1 MTKSINRYI
10 EKINVKIDE
19 ILDESPKVLKPVMTH
34 LKFGKG
40 KNIRSKLM
48 ISTVLDLENEVT
60 EKILN
65 LCVATELMHL
75 STLIH
80 DDVIDNA
87 PLRRGIQSV
96 QSKFG
101 NKLAVITGD
110 YLYTKC
116 FTIVS
121 ENGDKALEEFAKTI
135 ELICLGEV
143 YQLQNNMNFKITDKE
158 YLKIISGKTAVMF
171 SLAMYSVVVENKET
185 AEILGKA
192 GYYFGMVFQLV
203 DDYLDYDSNYEQT
216 KKEKFKDLKNGVIT
230 YPLIKTF
237 EKNKELIILLENDFS
252 EKNIEYV
259 ISEVLKSGGLS
270 ETKQLI
276 DKYYNLG
283 KDKLEKIINL
293 EYNNTLEV
301 IDLIYTRSYK

>member
-1 MTKSINRYI
+1 MTKGINRYI
-10 EKINVKIDE
+10 EKINIKIDE

-80 DDVIDNA
+80 DDVIDDA
-87 PLRRGIQSV
+87 PLRRGIKSI